1 MARDKGKSN
10 LGREVGILL
19 SGRRRRR
26 TTTTRMRLQIE
37 MLDVKSVM
45 A

>member
-19 SGRRRRR
+19 SRRRMRR
-26 TTTTRMRLQIE
+26 TTTRMRLQIE
-37 MLDVKSVM
+37 KLDVESVM